1 MQMRNTTGNGI
12 SPNIFCS
19 VLEIVF
25 SGCIWL
31 CMRRLICRT
40 KRQIQLA
47 YKRCTGL
54 KHFVALVMIQDWS
67 LANERLLLPTSSNAN
82 RAMLT
87 NIGKRNYQLV
97 SFRKYMNFHSNFQS
111 YYHLQEIDIVISQL
125 QIWYKRCMFCYSG
138 LCKRRNSHTG
148 WNLRAILLNKFL
160 IVILPDLCA

>member
-31 CMRRLICRT
+31 CMSRLICRT
-40 KRQIQLA
+40 KRPIQLA
-47 YKRCTGL
+47 YKRYTGL
-54 KHFVALVMIQDWS
+54 KHLDALVMIHDCS
-67 LANERLLLPTSSNAN
+67 FPNERLLLLTASNAN

-87 NIGKRNYQLV
+87 SIGKHNYQLV
-97 SFRKYMNFHSNFQS
+97 KFLTNIKFHSNFQS
-111 YYHLQEIDIVISQL
+111 YYHLQEIHIVISQF

-138 LCKRRNSHTG
+138 LYKRRNTG
-148 WNLRAILLNKFL
+148 CLS
-160 IVILPDLCA
+160 C